1 MVLMKISGIVAVAAG
16 GAIGSVL
23 RYLISFVP
31 CKTDF
36 PLATLIVNLLG
47 AVAIGFIASYGTQKI
62 SGSTVLFFKTG
73 MCGGFTT
80 FSTFSLE
87 CFGLFESGK
96 TLLGAV
102 YLLISVLGCLI
113 GVWAGT
119 ALGKIAAA

>member
-1 MVLMKISGIVAVAAG
+1 
-16 GAIGSVL
+16 
-23 RYLISFVP
+23 
-31 CKTDF
+31 
-36 PLATLIVNLLG
+36 
-47 AVAIGFIASYGTQKI
+47 
-62 SGSTVLFFKTG
+62 